1 MAEYVHHEGV
11 VLRVEGDR
19 AQVEIVQTSA
29 CQACKAKHMCLS
41 SESKSKLID
50 AIMEEPVRAGE
61 QVEVSVRETL
71 AWRAVVV
78 AYVLPFVVMIGVI
91 AALSVWTEWDDAVV
105 GGTAIAA
112 TSLYYLVLSLFRK
125 RLQRQFSFTVR
136 KR

>member
-11 VLRVEGDR
+11 VLRVDGNR

-29 CQACKAKHMCLS
+29 CQACKARHMCLS
-41 SESKSKLID
+41 SESKAKLID

-61 QVEVSVRETL
+61 QVEVSVRERL
-71 AWRAVVV
+71 AWRAVLV
-78 AYVLPFVVMIGVI
+78 AYVLPFLVVVGAITAVS
-91 AALSVWTEWDDAVV
+91 LCTNWDDAAA
-105 GGTAIAA
+105 GGIAIASVA
-112 TSLYYLVLSLFRK
+112 LYYLVLSLFRN

>member
-29 CQACKAKHMCLS
+29 CQACKARHMCLS
-41 SESKSKLID
+41 SESKAKLID

-61 QVEVSVRETL
+61 PVEVSVRETL

-91 AALSVWTEWDDAVV
+91 TALSLWTEWDDAIV

-112 TSLYYLVLSLFRK
+112 TALYYLVLSLFRN
-125 RLQRQFSFTVR
+125 RLQREFSFTVR

>member
-11 VLRVEGDR
+11 VLRVDGNR

-29 CQACKAKHMCLS
+29 CQACKARHMCLS

-50 AIMEEPVRAGE
+50 AVMAEPVRAGE
-61 QVEVSVRETL
+61 QVEVSVRERL

-78 AYVLPFVVMIGVI
+78 AYVLPFLVVVGVI
-91 AALSVWTEWDDAVV
+91 TVVSVWTNWDDAAA
-105 GGTAIAA
+105 GGLAIAA
-112 TSLYYLVLSLFRK
+112 VALYYLVLSGFRN